1 MELENL
7 TFEQANAK
15 LESAVSMLESGK
27 MTLDETLKVYKEAC
41 LLLDYCC
48 KQLEKYKGEIKD
60 INEKLL
66 EKSGIN
72 GDLQ

>member
-41 LLLDYCC
+41 LLLYYCC
-48 KQLEKYKGEIKD
+48 KQLERYKGEIKD

>member
-1 MELENL
+1 
-7 TFEQANAK
+7 
-15 LESAVSMLESGK
+15 

-48 KQLEKYKGEIKD
+48 KQLERYKGEIKD